1 MESEALKNIKEFKST
16 CLKIFD
22 NLNIVTEENFNEL
35 IPGIQNDI
43 KSLQNLFISIDLELE
58 KSIFGQ
64 KLAEIYFWDKKIRDK
79 FDNMIE
85 KKRLDLSQIEKELK
99 IINCNKNLANYSRY

>member
-64 KLAEIYFWDKKIRDK
+64 KLAEI
-79 FDNMIE
+79 
-85 KKRLDLSQIEKELK
+85 
-99 IINCNKNLANYSRY
+99 

>member
-1 MESEALKNIKEFKST
+1 MESDTLKSIKEFKSY
-16 CLKIFD
+16 CLRIFD
-22 NLNIVTEENFNEL
+22 ALNLVTEENFNEL

-43 KSLQNLFISIDLELE
+43 NYLQELFVSIDLEIE
-58 KSIFGQ
+58 KSTFGQ

-85 KKRLDLSQIEKELK
+85 RKRAELAVIENELR
-99 IINCNKNLANYSRY
+99 IINYNKNLTNYSRY